1 MLFVRIV
8 RCPFTRWMIHI
19 HKIKTASSHIFKPSY
34 LLFWWSD
41 LHKIFRIC
49 FWDHFSGFENV
60 SSTDALC
67 EKHSSEAQRLDPHP
81 QCHLHW
87 QPRGHWIQAC
97 RPYFGAKYSSLNKC
111 ALIQKK
117 PREYWQKYTIK
128 TKSFQLSPLS
138 GKSVGVKWSKK
149 QTYWEFRR
157 KTFSASPHSAE
168 LV

>member
-67 EKHSSEAQRLDPHP
+67 KKHSRRKKVKVKYDLRCAEHTAPSIFTKFDFLSKHCSQWPDSVMCSTYKKLIPE
-81 QCHLHW
+81 
-87 QPRGHWIQAC
+87 
-97 RPYFGAKYSSLNKC
+97 GAAHFVKVTSQQLYMQSQT
-111 ALIQKK
+111 LISINIEK
-117 PREYWQKYTIK
+117 PRFIRT
-128 TKSFQLSPLS
+128 SCAADC
-138 GKSVGVKWSKK
+138 
-149 QTYWEFRR
+149 QTM
-157 KTFSASPHSAE
+157 
-168 LV
+168 

>member
-67 EKHSSEAQRLDPHP
+67 KKHSSDQRIRCTQNWSLLPSAYVCLPRWVFIMCGRGTDSLCIRKPMHFNSFAVPLEVAWPILFAPKLRPLGFLLIPPGKTIHMQKPICQGGLGIVRGP
-81 QCHLHW
+81 Q
-87 QPRGHWIQAC
+87 
-97 RPYFGAKYSSLNKC
+97 
-111 ALIQKK
+111 
-117 PREYWQKYTIK
+117 
-128 TKSFQLSPLS
+128 
-138 GKSVGVKWSKK
+138 
-149 QTYWEFRR
+149 
-157 KTFSASPHSAE
+157 
-168 LV
+168 